1 MLTFSY
7 RGHEGL
13 PAQPGRADKRRDET
27 DPVAKSRARILEDG
41 VAKDSELKAI
51 EKDVRETVNAAAVF
65 AKAAERPAPDALQSG
80 VYA

>member
-13 PAQPGRADKRRDET
+13 PAQPGRAEKRRDET
-27 DPVAKSRARILEDG
+27 DPVAKSRARILADG
-41 VAKDSELKAI
+41 LASESQLKAV
-51 EKDVRETVNAAAVF
+51 EKDVRETVNAAALF
-65 AKAAERPAPDALQSG
+65 AKGAERPAPDALQSG